1 MKNINNKVYPQHLK
15 SLYYHWED
23 NMHSHTHDAIKN
35 IRKSKIEWRVK
46 LWQNIKYT
54 KKRREESNKGLIG
67 EAREKYIFSNTAW
80 YLHTAFFHQKL
91 GCP

>member
-1 MKNINNKVYPQHLK
+1 MKNINDKVYPQHLK

-46 LWQNIKYT
+46 LWQNIKYS

-67 EAREKYIFSNTAW
+67 EAREIHLFKYSMIFRNS
-80 YLHTAFFHQKL
+80 YF
-91 GCP
+91 PSD